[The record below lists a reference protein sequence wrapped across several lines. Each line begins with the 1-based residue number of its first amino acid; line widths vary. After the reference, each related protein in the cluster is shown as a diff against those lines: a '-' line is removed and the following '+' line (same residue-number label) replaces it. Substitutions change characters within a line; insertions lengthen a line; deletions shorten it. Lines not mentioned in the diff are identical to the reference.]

1 MKPLHKILV
10 IKLRAIGD
18 VILATPVLENLQQAF
33 PSAQIDFL
41 TEKPCASIVEG
52 HPAVH
57 EVLVLDRKQKRA
69 SRALVQ
75 QVRQRR
81 YDVVFDLFGNPR
93 SAVLTWLSG
102 APMRVGFLFRGRK
115 YAYTLKVEP
124 RGDRVHEVEFNLD
137 ALRALQI
144 PIVSRQLHVAV
155 DVESA
160 SFAAKFW
167 REHNLEDR
175 LVIGLNASGGWYTK
189 RWPLE
194 NFAHLGDRL
203 HRELNA
209 VVLLLW
215 GPGELEDMKTIAQNM
230 QAPYLLAPSTNL
242 KQLAALLSRLT
253 LLVSND
259 SGPLHLAAAM
269 DTRVVGI
276 YGPTRPEL
284 QGPWGDGHETVV
296 KTGLR
301 CLGCNGVTC
310 KIVTHDCM
318 QQLGVEVVW
327 QAVRRTLKKHVTIQE
342 AKADGVKNREKL
354 LGNSKAWGMARKP

>member
-1 MKPLHKILV
+1 MQQFRKILV

-33 PSAQIDFL
+33 PQAQIDFL
-41 TEKPCASIVEG
+41 TEKPCAPIVEG

-57 EVLVLDRKQKRA
+57 EVLVLDRQQKGA

-75 QVRQRR
+75 QVRQRH
-81 YDVVFDLFGNPR
+81 YDAVFDLFGNPR
-93 SAVLTWLSG
+93 SAVLTLLSG
-102 APMRVGFLFRGRK
+102 APTRIGFRFRGRK
-115 YAYTLKVEP
+115 HAYNLKVEP

-137 ALRALQI
+137 ELRALQI
-144 PIVSRQLHVAV
+144 PIVSRKLHVAV
-155 DVESA
+155 DSA
-160 SFAAKFW
+160 SENFAGQFGQ
-167 REHNLEDR
+167 ENNLENR

-194 NFAHLGDRL
+194 NFAQLGDRL

-215 GPGELEDMKTIAQNM
+215 GPRELEEVRTIAQMM
-230 QAPYLLAPSTNL
+230 QAPSLLAPSTNL
-242 KQLAALLSRLT
+242 KQLAALMSRLT

-269 DTRVVGI
+269 GTRVVGI
-276 YGPTRPEL
+276 YGPTRPDL

-296 KTGLR
+296 KTDLP

-318 QQLGVEVVW
+318 KQLEVAVVW
-327 QAVRRTLKKHVTIQE
+327 QAVQRVLKK
-342 AKADGVKNREKL
+342 GL
-354 LGNSKAWGMARKP
+354 NSR

>member
-1 MKPLHKILV
+1 MQHFHKILV

-18 VILATPVLENLQQAF
+18 VILATPVLENLRQAF
-33 PSAQIDFL
+33 PQAQIDFL
-41 TEKPCASIVEG
+41 TEKPCAPIVEG
-52 HPAVH
+52 HPAIH
-57 EVLVLDRKQKRA
+57 EVLVLDRQQKGA
-69 SRALVQ
+69 SRTLIQ
-75 QVRQRR
+75 QIRQRR
-81 YDVVFDLFGNPR
+81 YDAVFDLFGNPR

-102 APMRVGFLFRGRK
+102 APTRVGFRFRARK
-115 YAYTLKVEP
+115 HAYNLKVEP

-155 DVESA
+155 DAESE
-160 SFAAKFW
+160 SFAAQFW
-167 REHNLEDR
+167 RENNLEGR

-194 NFAHLGDRL
+194 NFAQLGGRL

-209 VVLLLW
+209 MVLLLW
-215 GPGELEDMKTIAQNM
+215 GPGELEEVKTIAQMM
-230 QAPYLLAPSTNL
+230 QAPSLLAPPTDL

-269 DTRVVGI
+269 DTQVIGI
-276 YGPTRPEL
+276 YGPTRPDL

-296 KTGLR
+296 KTSLP

-318 QQLGVEVVW
+318 KQLEAEMVW
-327 QAVRRTLKKHVTIQE
+327 EAVQRVLKKH
-342 AKADGVKNREKL
+342 
-354 LGNSKAWGMARKP
+354 

>member
-1 MKPLHKILV
+1 MQRFQKILV

-18 VILATPVLENLQQAF
+18 VILATPVLENLRQAF
-33 PSAQIDFL
+33 PQAQIDFL
-41 TEKPCASIVEG
+41 TEKPCAPIVDG
-52 HPAVH
+52 HPMIH
-57 EVLVLDRKQKRA
+57 DVLVLDRRQKGA
-69 SRALVQ
+69 GRALIR
-75 QVRQRR
+75 QVRRRR
-81 YDVVFDLFGNPR
+81 YDAVFDLFGNPR

-102 APMRVGFLFRGRK
+102 APTRVGFLFRGRK
-115 YAYTLKVEP
+115 YAYNRKVEP

-155 DVESA
+155 NAESE
-160 SFAAKFW
+160 SFAAQFW
-167 REHNLEDR
+167 RENNLEDR

-194 NFAHLGDRL
+194 NFAQLGDRL
-203 HRELNA
+203 RRELNA

-215 GPGELEDMKTIAQNM
+215 GPGELEEMKNIAQMM
-230 QAPYLLAPSTNL
+230 QAPCLLVPPANL

-269 DTRVVGI
+269 GTQVVGI
-276 YGPTRPEL
+276 YGPTRPDL
-284 QGPWGDGHETVV
+284 QGPWGDGQETVV
-296 KTGLR
+296 NAGLP

-318 QQLGVEVVW
+318 KQLEVEVVW
-327 QAVRRTLKKHVTIQE
+327 QAVQRVLQKQGKAIQ
-342 AKADGVKNREKL
+342 
-354 LGNSKAWGMARKP
+354 

>member
-1 MKPLHKILV
+1 MQRFHKILV

-18 VILATPVLENLQQAF
+18 VILATPVLENLRQAF
-33 PSAQIDFL
+33 PLAQVDFL
-41 TEKPCASIVEG
+41 TEKPCAPIVEG

-57 EVLVLDRKQKRA
+57 EVLVLDRKQKGA
-69 SRALVQ
+69 SRALVR

-81 YDVVFDLFGNPR
+81 YDAVFDLFGNPR

-102 APMRVGFLFRGRK
+102 APTRVGFMFRGRK
-115 YAYTLKVEP
+115 YAYNLKVEP

-144 PIVSRQLHVAV
+144 PIVSRKLHVAV
-155 DVESA
+155 DAESEN
-160 SFAAKFW
+160 FAAQFW
-167 REHNLEDR
+167 RGHKLQDR
-175 LVIGLNASGGWYTK
+175 PVIGLNASGGWYTK

-194 NFAHLGDRL
+194 NFARLGDRL

-215 GPGELEDMKTIAQNM
+215 GPGELEEVKTIAQRM
-230 QAPYLLAPSTNL
+230 QAPSLLAPPANL

-253 LLVSND
+253 LLISND
-259 SGPLHLAAAM
+259 SGPLHLAAATG
-269 DTRVVGI
+269 TRVVGL
-276 YGPTRPEL
+276 YGPTRPDL

-296 KTGLR
+296 KTGLP

-310 KIVTHDCM
+310 RIVTHDCM
-318 QQLGVEVVW
+318 KKLEVEAVW
-327 QAVRRTLKKHVTIQE
+327 EAAQNWRRSHRMQK
-342 AKADGVKNREKL
+342 
-354 LGNSKAWGMARKP
+354 

>member
-1 MKPLHKILV
+1 MQQFRKILV

-18 VILATPVLENLQQAF
+18 VILATPVLENLWQAF
-33 PSAQIDFL
+33 PQAQIDFL
-41 TEKPCASIVEG
+41 TEKPCAPIVEG
-52 HPAVH
+52 HPAIH
-57 EVLVLDRKQKRA
+57 EVLVLDRRQKGA
-69 SRALVQ
+69 SRALVR
-75 QVRQRR
+75 QVRQRH
-81 YDVVFDLFGNPR
+81 YDAVFDLFGNPR

-102 APMRVGFLFRGRK
+102 APTRIGFLFRGRK
-115 YAYTLKVEP
+115 YAYNLKVEP

-144 PIVSRQLHVAV
+144 PIVTRQLHVAV
-155 DVESA
+155 NAESEN
-160 SFAAKFW
+160 FAAQFW
-167 REHNLEDR
+167 RENNLEDR

-194 NFAHLGDRL
+194 SFARLGDRL

-215 GPGELEDMKTIAQNM
+215 GPGELEEVKTIAQMM
-230 QAPYLLAPSTNL
+230 QAPSLLAPSTSL
-242 KQLAALLSRLT
+242 KQLAALLSRLI

-269 DTRVVGI
+269 GTRVVGI
-276 YGPTRPEL
+276 YGPTRPDL
-284 QGPWGDGHETVV
+284 QGPWGDGHATVV
-296 KTGLR
+296 KAGLP

-318 QQLGVEVVW
+318 KQLEVEMVW
-327 QAVRRTLKKHVTIQE
+327 QAVQRVLKRQ
-342 AKADGVKNREKL
+342 
-354 LGNSKAWGMARKP
+354 

>member
-1 MKPLHKILV
+1 MQSFQKILV

-18 VILATPVLENLQQAF
+18 VILATPVLENLRQAF
-33 PSAQIDFL
+33 PQAQIDFL
-41 TEKPCASIVEG
+41 TEKPCVPIVEG
-52 HPAVH
+52 HPAIH
-57 EVLVLDRKQKRA
+57 EVLVLDRRQKGA
-69 SRALVQ
+69 SRKLVR
-75 QVRQRR
+75 QVRERR
-81 YDVVFDLFGNPR
+81 YDAVFDLFGNPR

-102 APMRVGFLFRGRK
+102 APTRAGFRFRGRK
-115 YAYTLKVEP
+115 YAYNIKVEP

-144 PIVSRQLHVAV
+144 PIVTRQLRVAV
-155 DVESA
+155 DAESEN
-160 SFAAKFW
+160 FAAQFW
-167 REHNLEDR
+167 RESDLENR

-194 NFAHLGDRL
+194 SFAQLGDRL
-203 HRELNA
+203 RRELNA

-215 GPGELEDMKTIAQNM
+215 GPGELDDVKNISQIMREPSLP
-230 QAPYLLAPSTNL
+230 APATNL

-269 DTRVVGI
+269 NTPVVGI
-276 YGPTRPEL
+276 YGPTRPDL
-284 QGPWGDGHETVV
+284 QGPWGEGHETVV
-296 KTGLR
+296 KAGLP

-318 QQLGVEVVW
+318 KKLEVEMVW
-327 QAVRRTLKKHVTIQE
+327 EAVRRCF
-342 AKADGVKNREKL
+342 AK
-354 LGNSKAWGMARKP
+354 NSRRAEH